1 MMNKEQTIRSLNK
14 LFNFL
19 LVKKYPNYFNKVDIL
34 NISEYKTDVVVN
46 IIIHVTEKAT
56 IKAFNEQDEFGVDMI
71 FDDINEFVQ
80 SGEDFEDII
89 GYMLD
94 INIYDELNSILSYVI
109 VDKEPFA
116 SYELTAPHIDEV

>member
-19 LVKKYPNYFNKVDIL
+19 LVKKYPNYFDKIDIL
-34 NISEYKTDVVVN
+34 NIQEYKTEVVVN

-56 IKAFNEQDEFGVDMI
+56 IKAFNNQDEFGVDMV
-71 FDDINEFVQ
+71 FDDINEFVE